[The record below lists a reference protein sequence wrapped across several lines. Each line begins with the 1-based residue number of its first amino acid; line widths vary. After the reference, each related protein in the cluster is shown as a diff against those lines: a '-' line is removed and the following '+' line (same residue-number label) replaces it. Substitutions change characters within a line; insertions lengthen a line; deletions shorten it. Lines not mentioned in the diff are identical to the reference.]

1 MDFSDL
7 GRRGLHQLEARVS
20 VPTAS
25 FTSCRTALYLEPLK
39 DPQPTTNHPS
49 SHTHSI
55 GFIYFSVQSGLDPDS
70 SPDFRR
76 GHGPGFYHSA
86 PE

>member
-39 DPQPTTNHPS
+39 DRNQRRTIPA
-49 SHTHSI
+49 HTHSI

-76 GHGPGFYHSA
+76 GHGPGLYHSA